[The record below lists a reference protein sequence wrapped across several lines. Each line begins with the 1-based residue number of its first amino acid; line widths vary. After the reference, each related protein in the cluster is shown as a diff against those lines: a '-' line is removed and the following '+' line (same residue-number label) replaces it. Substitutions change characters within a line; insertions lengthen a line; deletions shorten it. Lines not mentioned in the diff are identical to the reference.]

1 MATLRHTDCQDPDC
15 RICLE
20 DHLALGRELAQRTGN
35 DKVDHLGKIHKWM
48 SDSGMTPETE
58 WGWATAETFAVSTIA
73 AYVRW
78 FKGEE
83 AVE

>member
-1 MATLRHTDCQDPDC
+1 
-15 RICLE
+15 
-20 DHLALGRELAQRTGN
+20 
-35 DKVDHLGKIHKWM
+35 M